1 MRILK
6 PIASGLAGAGLAL
19 GVMAGSAAAQ
29 CEGGVTVAGQF
40 MPNGVY
46 VPGGC
51 AYTNPTTPGQLYP
64 SGAQPSVSTNPADGG
79 SRPPGQTQPSDLIP
93 VNSSDLGPAPSLVNR
108 PPSNVGPNT
117 GTVGGQN
124 AGPGAGPAVVIQPGQ
139 VSPVG
144 GGTVVNPS
152 TGTSTAVGGG
162 TIVNP
167 STGTSTAPSS
177 LAPAQMPPSGPTSL
191 TGNRADPS
199 DIRFPDATSPAP
211 PVSTGMGGAPVV
223 PAATGGNTGL
233 NPTTGTG
240 TVVDP
245 TRVIVPDQT
254 TTDTRARPGTFDGTR
269 PTRPVDATAEGE
281 EAGEAEM
288 SPSGSEPTMDP
299 GMDIPGSSQ
308 RGDGSTAIAPAAPA
322 LPTTDR

>member
-79 SRPPGQTQPSDLIP
+79 SRLPGQTQPSDLIP

-152 TGTSTAVGGG
+152 TGTSL
-162 TIVNP
+162 
-167 STGTSTAPSS
+167 APSS
-177 LAPAQMPPSGPTSL
+177 LAPAQMPPSGPASL

-211 PVSTGMGGAPVV
+211 PAVSTGMGGAPVL
-223 PAATGGNTGL
+223 PAATGGNTSV

-269 PTRPVDATAEGE
+269 PTRPVDAAGE
-281 EAGEAEM
+281 EDEAGEAEM
-288 SPSGSEPTMDP
+288 LPSDSDPTMDP
-299 GMDIPGSSQ
+299 D
-308 RGDGSTAIAPAAPA
+308 
-322 LPTTDR
+322 TDR